1 MPLPARRFAMTDPI
15 RRTGSAIDEHA
26 AASLAFIRTT
36 IERSAAFTAV
46 PGRGGVAMGAV
57 GVLAAVIGRRQA
69 SDASWL
75 AVWIAAAVV
84 ALPLGLLAMR
94 WKARRH
100 GVILWSANARRCA
113 LGFAPA
119 VLAAAVLTAA
129 LVRAGRFDL
138 LPAVWLLLYGVGIVA
153 GSTASIASLAWL
165 GAGFMTLGAGA
176 AAAGGAWRD
185 AWLGAGFGGLQV
197 IFGVFVARRHGG

>member
-1 MPLPARRFAMTDPI
+1 MPPARRFEMTDPI

-36 IERSAAFTAV
+36 IERSAVFTAV

-57 GVLAAVIGRRQA
+57 GVLAAGVGSRQT
-69 SDASWL
+69 SDAAWL
-75 AVWIAAAVV
+75 AVWLAAAAV
-84 ALPLGLLAMR
+84 ALPIGLLAMR
-94 WKARRH
+94 RKARRH

-113 LGFAPA
+113 LEFAPA
-119 VLAAAVLTAA
+119 VVAAAVLTVA

-138 LPAVWLLLYGVGIVA
+138 LPAVWLLLYGVGIAA
-153 GSTASIASLAWL
+153 GSTGSIQSLAWL
-165 GAGFMTLGAGA
+165 GAGFMALGAGA
-176 AAAGGAWRD
+176 AAVGGAWRD